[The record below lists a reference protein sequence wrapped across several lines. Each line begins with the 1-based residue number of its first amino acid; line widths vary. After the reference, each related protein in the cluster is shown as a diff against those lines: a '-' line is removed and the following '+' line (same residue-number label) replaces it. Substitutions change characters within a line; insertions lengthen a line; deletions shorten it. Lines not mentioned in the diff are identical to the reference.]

1 MKVLG
6 LTGGIGSGKSTVAA
20 FFRELGVPVYDS
32 DREAKLLMTENEDI
46 RAEVMALFGE
56 EAYQGSSLNRSYISS
71 KVFADPKLL
80 EQLNAIVHPR
90 VRMHFKE
97 WAVAQDAPYVLQEAA
112 ILFENGAH
120 KQLDAMILVW
130 APKES
135 RIQRVMER
143 DNIDREAILARMQNQ
158 WDDAETTALADYI
171 IENID
176 RSETQR
182 QVARLHSELLENMG
196 VTEF

>member
-20 FFRELGVPVYDS
+20 YFKELGVPVYDS
-32 DREAKLLMTENEDI
+32 DREAKILMTEDADM
-46 RAEVMALFGE
+46 RAEIIAIFGS
-56 EAYQGSSLNRSYISS
+56 EAYVDNTLNRVYISS
-71 KVFADPKLL
+71 KVFGDPELL
-80 EQLNAIVHPR
+80 ERLNSIVHPR
-90 VRMHFKE
+90 VRSHFTQ
-97 WAVAQDAPYVLQEAA
+97 WVAAQDAPYVLQEAA

-130 APKES
+130 APKET

-143 DNIDREAILARMQNQ
+143 DNVDRDAVLARMENQ
-158 WDDAETTALADYI
+158 WSDTETTALADYI

-182 QVARLHSELLENMG
+182 QVARIHSELLENMG
-196 VTEF
+196 VSEF